1 MQVFA
6 FLTVMLLQL
15 QTIAVWQVY
24 RLLRQRSQS
33 QRRGLLLQEF
43 PVCQKTFCSLLGVGK
58 KRFERLRQAAVK
70 EEPCPV
76 DERFR
81 PKHHEFLAP
90 GSMRP
95 TVYEWLEKMYL
106 TTAEPLPE
114 AYNVDA
120 AASPPNLVRRRGK
133 RPRHFMK
140 VDPDARREKGHSE
153 GAKFLP
159 PGTIGEYLELCRA
172 DHPGAKIGRKLFT
185 RAPQS
190 DSMNFGLVD
199 LPFDWI
205 SGCCQYGVVWMFIG

>member
-1 MQVFA
+1 MISLKLFFLLNVPEVDCWYGTLSKKMQVFA

-95 TVYEWLEKMYL
+95 TVYEWLEKC
-106 TTAEPLPE
+106 
-114 AYNVDA
+114 
-120 AASPPNLVRRRGK
+120 
-133 RPRHFMK
+133 
-140 VDPDARREKGHSE
+140 
-153 GAKFLP
+153 
-159 PGTIGEYLELCRA
+159 I
-172 DHPGAKIGRKLFT
+172 
-185 RAPQS
+185 
-190 DSMNFGLVD
+190 
-199 LPFDWI
+199 
-205 SGCCQYGVVWMFIG
+205 